1 MNWLLLRGL
10 SREQRHWGQFP
21 IKLAEA
27 SGDRVHCLDLPG
39 FGTERGRTS
48 PTDIRGIV
56 EDLRARWLPLSEEF
70 DGEWGLLGQSLG
82 GMVTMQWADSHPN
95 DFARVVLVNTSARNL
110 NKPWQR
116 MQLGVLP
123 SLARSLLDRDDEV
136 RERRI
141 LGMTTRIA
149 PNLDEIAKEWASF
162 MDDGRPKRTSVL
174 RQLLAATRYRT
185 PDRLS
190 MPVLVVAGEKDPL
203 AAPICARTLAAHF
216 KADLETHPD
225 AGHEL
230 GVDASD
236 WLAQTVAGW
245 AHPEK
250 RRIAG

>member
-10 SREQRHWGQFP
+10 SREQRHWGPFP
-21 IKLAEA
+21 LKLADA

-48 PTDIRGIV
+48 PATIRGIV
-56 EDLRARWLPLSEEF
+56 EDLRERWEPLSKEF

-82 GMVTMQWADSHPN
+82 GMVTMQWADSHPA

-110 NKPWQR
+110 NRPWER
-116 MQLGVLP
+116 MQLSFLP
-123 SLARSLLDRDDEV
+123 SLVRSLLDSDDET

-141 LGMTTRIA
+141 LKNTTRMT
-149 PNLDEIAKEWASF
+149 PNVDEIAKEWATY
-162 MDDGRPKRTSVL
+162 MDDGRPPRTAVL
-174 RQLLAATRYRT
+174 RQLMAAMRYRT

-190 MPVLVVAGEKDPL
+190 MPVLVVAGAKDPL
-203 AAPICARTLAAHF
+203 AAPVCARTLASHF
-216 KADLETHPD
+216 KADLEMHPE

-230 GVDASD
+230 SMDAGD
-236 WLAQTVAGW
+236 WLAQAVAGW

-250 RRIAG
+250 KRLAV